1 MGSLLRLLLIASALV
16 LVAMMILRPTQMQR
30 LGQRARV
37 VAYAYVAAIVIS
49 ALLRLT
55 LGWGT

>member
-1 MGSLLRLLLIASALV
+1 MGSLLRLLLVASGLV
-16 LVAMMILRPTQMQR
+16 LVAMMILRPTQMRQ

-49 ALLRLT
+49 ALLRVAF
-55 LGWGT
+55 GWGT